1 MYTYMAL
8 DLELFPVLPVDLD
21 ILLYQNHQ
29 LPQPKPGLPNYLPN
43 HNHPAHTGDLFPY
56 YNPQNQKFKF

>member
-29 LPQPKPGLPNYLPN
+29 LPQPKPGLQIICPTIIIQRILEIYS
-43 HNHPAHTGDLFPY
+43 HTEE
-56 YNPQNQKFKF
+56 